1 MCSSGVSLRPGRVL
15 LSTAG
20 TEGRV
25 VAHSPFVSGMVLL
38 TPPREKP
45 EMPILTFVCIFIY

>member
-25 VAHSPFVSGMVLL
+25 VAHSPFVSGMALL
-38 TPPREKP
+38 TPSREKP